1 MMLIALATIGLNSY
15 ALIIAFR
22 WGTYEGNGRGC
33 SPGFGL
39 CYIELLFKQ
48 PKNEQGNAEMIDG
61 KLNIWIDKQNVP
73 KELTE
78 ALKTRTVTYKA
89 DYPLSA
95 ELCKQLKIDN
105 YTIKKGVYNYTIK
118 EDKIHLIL

>member
-1 MMLIALATIGLNSY
+1 MTKVFEQSKEQNPAYRHTVNEFLISISSEN
-15 ALIIAFR
+15 
-22 WGTYEGNGRGC
+22 EKQH
-33 SPGFGL
+33 
-39 CYIELLFKQ
+39 KQ